1 MKIAL
6 DAMGGDR
13 APAAE
18 VEGSLMAVREFDVHV
33 VLVGQE
39 ALIRGELA
47 RHGGP
52 HPRITIVDA
61 PSRVTMDDLPSQVV
75 RRKRDS
81 SIWIATEL
89 VKSGEVQ
96 AVISAGNTGATMAT
110 ALFLLG
116 TLEGVERPA
125 IAAVLPTLQGTVML
139 LDVGANVDC
148 KPAQLVQFA
157 MMGAEYSRSVLNKPN
172 PRVGLLSI
180 GAEDSKGND
189 LTKEAF
195 KMLKEAPLTFVGNV
209 EGRDVYSG
217 GADII
222 VCDGFIGNV
231 ALKIS
236 EGLADAI
243 YRLLKREIAGSRFGR
258 LGYFLLKEAFSR
270 FRRRIDYAEHGG
282 APLLGVNGLT
292 IICHGRSSPR
302 AIKNAIRTAR
312 DYFDRGTT
320 GHIREQ
326 LRGFKGGAGT
336 ATGETTGAVD
346 T

>member
-1 MKIAL
+1 MRIAL

-18 VEGSLMAVREFDVHV
+18 VEGAVQAARELGVEV

-39 ALIRGELA
+39 KLILAELA
-47 RHGGP
+47 RHGG
-52 HPRITIVDA
+52 RIPGISVVNA
-61 PSRVTMDDLPSQVV
+61 PSRVTMEDSPSQVV

-81 SIWIATEL
+81 SIWVATEL
-89 VKSGEVQ
+89 VKSGNVQ

-125 IAAVLPTLQGTVML
+125 IAAVLPTLQGTAVL

-148 KPAQLVQFA
+148 KPAQLLQFA
-157 MMGAEYSRSVLNKPN
+157 MMGVEYSRSVLNKTDPK
-172 PRVGLLSI
+172 VGLLSI
-180 GAEDSKGND
+180 GAEDTKGND

-195 KMLKEAPLTFVGNV
+195 KLLKEAPLSFVGNV

-217 GADII
+217 GADVI

-243 YRLLKREIAGSRFGR
+243 HRLLKREIAGSRLGR
-258 LGYFLLKEAFSR
+258 LGYLLFRQSLTK
-270 FRRRIDYAEHGG
+270 FRRRLDYAEYGG

-292 IICHGRSSPR
+292 IICHGRSSAR
-302 AIKNAIRTAR
+302 AIKNAFKVAR
-312 DYFDRGTT
+312 DYYNRETDQ
-320 GHIREQ
+320 HIRE
-326 LRGFKGGAGT
+326 RIRDFGMDAPRDMG
-336 ATGETTGAVD
+336 
-346 T
+346 

>member
-13 APAAE
+13 APAVE
-18 VEGSLMAVREFDVHV
+18 VEGALSAARELGVEI
-33 VLVGQE
+33 VLVGDK
-39 ALIRGELA
+39 ALIRAELS

-52 HPRITIVDA
+52 HPGISIVHA
-61 PSRVTMDDLPSQVV
+61 PSRVTMDDSPSQVV

-89 VKSGEVQ
+89 VKSGDVQ

-125 IAAVLPTLQGTVML
+125 IAAVLPTVQGTVVL

-148 KPAQLVQFA
+148 KPEQLLQFA
-157 MMGAEYSRSVLNKPN
+157 MMGVEYSRSVLHRKN

-195 KMLKEAPLTFVGNV
+195 KLLKEAPLSFVGNV

-217 GADII
+217 GADVV
-222 VCDGFIGNV
+222 VCDGFTGNV

-243 YRLLKREIAGSRFGR
+243 HRLLKREIAGSRFGR
-258 LGYFLLKEAFSR
+258 IGYLFLRGSFSR
-270 FRRRIDYAEHGG
+270 FRRRLDYAESGG

-302 AIKNAIRTAR
+302 AIKNAFRVAKEYFEEGTNRHIQERIRS
-312 DYFDRGTT
+312 FGRGENTKD
-320 GHIREQ
+320 E
-326 LRGFKGGAGT
+326 
-336 ATGETTGAVD
+336 
-346 T
+346 